1 MNAGIVVGLDIGR
14 SSLQAAARPAGQKWV
29 ANTDDA
35 GISEI
40 ASALT
45 SVQPEIIV
53 LEAQGG
59 IELPVAGTLAS
70 TGLPLAF
77 VSRRN
82 VREFARSVGQGR
94 ADWSHAELLAHFA
107 ELVRP
112 EVRPVASNVV
122 EQLQALKARQREILS
137 ILALERS
144 RLNIEFAPVQRNIR
158 NHIFFLEK
166 SIASLTE
173 DINQT
178 VRSSSIWR

>member
-1 MNAGIVVGLDIGR
+1 MNAGIFVGLDVGR
-14 SSLQAAARPAGQKWV
+14 SSLQAAARPAGQQWF

-35 GISEI
+35 GVCEI
-40 ASALT
+40 ATVLT
-45 SVQPEIIV
+45 SVRPEIIV

-59 IELPVAGTLAS
+59 VELPVAGTLAT

-94 ADWSHAELLAHFA
+94 ADRSHAELLAHFA

-112 EVRPVASNVV
+112 EARPIPASVL
-122 EQLQALKARQREILS
+122 EQLQVLKARQREIMS
-137 ILALERS
+137 ILGLERS
-144 RLNIEFAPVQRNIR
+144 RLNVEVAPVQRNIR
-158 NHIFFLEK
+158 NHIYFLER
-166 SIASLTE
+166 SVASLTE